1 MFKKIFKFILIL
13 IFRKS
18 INLYLKKNNY
28 IIIFRH
34 GSAIGDHVYMSGVI
48 REIHYLNKKI
58 LLFTNYYEI
67 YLNNPRI
74 HRLYKIKKNSYIWF
88 S

>member
-1 MFKKIFKFILIL
+1 MFKKFFKFILIL

-34 GSAIGDHVYMSGVI
+34 GSAIGDPYMSGVI
-48 REIHYLNKKI
+48 REIHYLNKK
-58 LLFTNYYEI
+58 FYYLQI
-67 YLNNPRI
+67 I
-74 HRLYKIKKNSYIWF
+74 MKFI
-88 S
+88 